1 MNSLRALLLS
11 SALASLVPAPAAA
24 CNPDPP
30 RPPVLEGYRYDAMA
44 AGHLVRESDTVAAA
58 RLATVLELELELDDG
73 RSAGARTDYVFEVLE
88 GWNAV
93 VPRRLVIG
101 GHWVDCAIEPRVGRV
116 FLLYLDGTRL
126 LHAVPVEQL
135 DVELQ
140 LLGEPAWFYDAGGRL
155 VRVLEE

>member
-1 MNSLRALLLS
+1 MNFPRVMLLSCGLALL
-11 SALASLVPAPAAA
+11 AVQPAAA

-30 RPPVLEGYRYDAMA
+30 RPPVLEGHSYDAMA

-58 RLATVLELELELDDG
+58 RLATVLELELDDG
-73 RSAGARTDYVFEVLE
+73 RPAGTRKDYVFEVLE

-126 LHAVPVEQL
+126 LHAVPVERL

-140 LLGEPAWFYDAGGRL
+140 LLGEPAWFYDAGGRF
-155 VRVLEE
+155 VRKVEE

>member
-1 MNSLRALLLS
+1 MNSLRALVLSCGLALLV
-11 SALASLVPAPAAA
+11 LQPAAA

-30 RPPVLEGYRYDAMA
+30 RPAVLEGYSYDAMA
-44 AGHLVRESDTVAAA
+44 AGHLVRESGTVAAA
-58 RLATVLELELELDDG
+58 RLVTVLELELDDG
-73 RSAGARTDYVFEVLE
+73 RRPGERKDYVFEVFE
-88 GWNAV
+88 GWKAV
-93 VPRRLVIG
+93 VPRRLTIG
-101 GHWVDCAIEPRVGRV
+101 SYWVDCGIEPRVGRV

-126 LHAVPVEQL
+126 VHAVPVEQL